1 MNFKESEIY
10 KEIISSEK
18 TLPIP
23 YYINTGIII
32 NEINVKFIIEIEI
45 KKIKEKIN
53 IIGDKFKFKNYEDII
68 NDLYNSKMNQ
78 YYLLIEYAYINKDN
92 IDMAI
97 KTIEESDNFYEWIF

>member
-32 NEINVKFIIEIEI
+32 NEINVKFIIEIYFCCYEI
-45 KKIKEKIN
+45 KHMIRHGFKTMT
-53 IIGDKFKFKNYEDII
+53 DKRR
-68 NDLYNSKMNQ
+68 
-78 YYLLIEYAYINKDN
+78 
-92 IDMAI
+92 
-97 KTIEESDNFYEWIF
+97 